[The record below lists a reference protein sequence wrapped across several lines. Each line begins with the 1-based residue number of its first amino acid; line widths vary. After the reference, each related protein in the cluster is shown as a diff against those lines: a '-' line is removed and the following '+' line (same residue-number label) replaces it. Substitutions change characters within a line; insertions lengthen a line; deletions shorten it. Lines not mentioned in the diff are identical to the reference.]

1 MNAKLGAAKNSNE
14 SVRFEFG
21 ENWSAFLRLLNE
33 SRIKN
38 AEDSLKEMLGTDSL
52 QGKSFLDIG
61 SGSGLF
67 SLAAKNLGANVIS
80 FDFDEISVRCTQ
92 YLREK
97 FYPGDDNWQ
106 VIGASVLD
114 SAFMD
119 TLPRVDYVYS
129 WGVLHHTGNL
139 LAAMENA
146 CKKVAPDGFFY
157 VALYR
162 KTIFDGIWKTFKK
175 MYSHSDKTTQVF
187 FQRLWSFKTRLAFF
201 VKGKSFKKMLWKYNE
216 DRGMDFY
223 RDAHDWL
230 GGYPYETISPTDCH
244 SFFEQRGFIL
254 IKQKIY
260 TKGVSWSISGGCN
273 EYLFKKTGSK
283 PGRNS
288 CSKG

>member
-14 SVRFEFG
+14 RVRFEFG

-38 AEDSLKEMLGTDSL
+38 AEESLKEMLGTDSL

-67 SLAAKNLGANVIS
+67 SLAARNLGANVIS
-80 FDFDEISVRCTQ
+80 FDFDEISVQCTQ
-92 YLREK
+92 YLKEK
-97 FYPGDDNWQ
+97 FYSGDDNWQ
-106 VIGASVLD
+106 VTRASVLD

-119 TLPRVDYVYS
+119 TLPWPDYVYS

-146 CKKVAPDGFFY
+146 SKKVAPGGFFY

-162 KTIFDGIWKTFKK
+162 KTIFDGFWKRFKK
-175 MYSHSDKTTQVF
+175 VYSRSGKTTQAF
-187 FQRLWSFKTRLAFF
+187 FRGLWSFKTRLAFF
-201 VKGKSFKKMLWKYNE
+201 VKGKSFKKMLLEYNNN
-216 DRGMDFY
+216 RGMDFY
-223 RDAHDWL
+223 KDAHDWL
-230 GGYPYETISPTDCH
+230 GGYPYETISPAGCR

-260 TKGVSWSISGGCN
+260 TEGVSWSVSGGCN
-273 EYLFKKTGSK
+273 EYLFKKIDS
-283 PGRNS
+283 
-288 CSKG
+288 